1 MLAKENIHKQSGFS
15 LPEILVVVLIL
26 SVVTAAIFGLI
37 NVAQGRY
44 VREARLLDSFG
55 QARAGMEQMVEEIH
69 KAGYPPLGL
78 YAKPVLGADS
88 NPLTVATPSTASNN
102 NLVAA
107 TFLACTA
114 TDLQFESDLTAT
126 GVVHRIEFQLSGT
139 TLSRSDVAKNTDGSV
154 PAASFVPLVDNVINQ
169 GLPTPLDVFDCNA
182 LPGSTLSSPA
192 NTGSVA
198 IHLVVQSTQPDPTTG
213 VRPEIT
219 LAGSAERYN
228 SDR

>member
-1 MLAKENIHKQSGFS
+1 MRTKENVHKQSGFS

-26 SVVTAAIFGLI
+26 SVVTGAIFGLI

-69 KAGYPPLGL
+69 KSGYPPLGL
-78 YAKPVLGADS
+78 YAASVTVGG
-88 NPLTVATPSTASNN
+88 NPLTVATPSTAANN

-126 GVVHRIEFQLSGT
+126 GVVHRIEYQLSGT
-139 TLSRSDVAKNTDGSV
+139 TLSRSDVAKNADGSV
-154 PAASFVPLVDNVINQ
+154 PAASFIPLVDNVINQ
-169 GLPTPLDVFDCNA
+169 SLATPLDVFDCNA
-182 LPGSTLSSPA
+182 LTGSTLPPPG
-192 NTGSVA
+192 NVGTVA